1 MNKSRHLV
9 LTLGVLAASALSH
22 ASAITFKIGGG
33 TPAQQIAT
41 VESVTDFETFTGRTD
56 DVKGTLVFDP
66 AAKTGSGTIQIAVGK
81 IDTGIPTRNDHMMSG
96 QWLDGAKFPTITF
109 ETTSVKSQ
117 GGDRYAVTGKF
128 TLKGVTKTV
137 TTTATVKHLKASD
150 ATRKANFKGDVLQVK
165 TSFKIKLS
173 DFGITISGPAT
184 GKVSNTVTIS
194 TTVYAQSGS

>member
-1 MNKSRHLV
+1 MINTRRIA
-9 LTLGVLAASALSH
+9 LTLGVLAATTLSQ
-22 ASAITFKIGGG
+22 AAPTTFKIGGG

-66 AAKTGSGTIQIAVGK
+66 IKKTGSGSLQISVAK
-81 IDTGIPTRNDHMMSG
+81 IDTGIPLRNEHMMAG
-96 QWLDGAKFPTITF
+96 QWLDAAKYPTINF
-109 ETTSVKSQ
+109 ETTSVKSM
-117 GGDRYAVTGKF
+117 GGDRYSVTGKF
-128 TLKGVTKTV
+128 TMKGVTKSL

-165 TSFKIKLS
+165 TSFKVKLS